1 MAEEYLLP
9 GQVMKPISAPSSQPD
24 LRILRRLHTAQTIC
38 FVLVGLI
45 AGSVLCGWLLPAV
58 GARLP
63 PGWALMKANTALAFL
78 LGTAAAIL
86 VQTKQGRRR
95 RIEGRGCAV
104 VAMVIAG
111 AALFAYST
119 GHPIGIETI
128 LVADSGA
135 KMPGRMPVQT
145 GVYLEFIGLILLFED
160 AARKPWVHMVDALT
174 MTLVL
179 LILSIVA
186 GYIFDTASLFG
197 QTGYTRVAPQT
208 LACMILL
215 GIAVVGRRARNGF
228 FSVLVGEAI
237 GSQSA
242 RVALPFAMMLP
253 FFVVSG
259 SAYSTHALWLSA
271 PYAAALA
278 ASVCSILIFG
288 FIVLMARRINELERE
303 LRDTSL
309 TDELTKIHNRRAFYL
324 LGEHALLEAR
334 RNGTSLTV
342 LFFDLNDLK
351 QVNDT
356 LGHELGSRLLVQA
369 ADLLRANFRSNDV
382 VARVG
387 GDEFAVVTRS
397 TKDELVSALNRLDKS
412 TAAANE
418 SGNSYHISYS
428 MGEAAI
434 DPQSRESFA
443 GLVDRADALMYAR
456 KRRKKAERKVA
467 STAGNDGTGSYQPMA
482 TGVLAAYVAQKDRR

>member
-1 MAEEYLLP
+1 
-9 GQVMKPISAPSSQPD
+9 
-24 LRILRRLHTAQTIC
+24 LRVLRRLHTAQTIC
-38 FVLVGLI
+38 FVLIGVI
-45 AGSVLCGWLLPAV
+45 AGGILCGWLLPAV

-63 PGWALMKANTALAFL
+63 LGWAVMKANTALAFL
-78 LGTAAAIL
+78 LVTAAAIL
-86 VQTKQGRRR
+86 VQSKQGPRRV
-95 RIEGRGCAV
+95 IEGRVCAI

-135 KMPGRMPVQT
+135 KMPGRMSVQT
-145 GVYLEFIGLILLFED
+145 GVYLEFIGLILLFEG
-160 AARKPWVHMVDALT
+160 ASRKPWIHVVDALT

-179 LILSIVA
+179 LTLSIVA
-186 GYIFDTASLFG
+186 GYMFDAANLFG
-197 QTGYTRVAPQT
+197 QTAYTRVAPQT
-208 LACMILL
+208 LTCMILL

-237 GSQSA
+237 GSQTA
-242 RVALPFAMMLP
+242 RLALPFALMLP

-259 SAYSTHALWLSA
+259 SAYSTRAQWLSA

-278 ASVCSILIFG
+278 ASVCSVLIFG
-288 FIVLMARRINELERE
+288 FVVMMARRINELERE

-356 LGHELGSRLLVQA
+356 LGHDLGSRLLVQA

-397 TKDELVSALNRLDKS
+397 AKDDLVSALNRLDKS

-418 SGNSYHISYS
+418 VVNSYHISFS

-434 DPQSRESFA
+434 DPASSESFA
-443 GLVDRADALMYAR
+443 ELVDRADALMYAR

-467 STAGNDGTGSYQPMA
+467 GTAGTKGGEAFQPMA
-482 TGVLAAYVAQKDRR
+482 TGVLAAYVAQKDRASG

>member
-1 MAEEYLLP
+1 
-9 GQVMKPISAPSSQPD
+9 MKLISAPSSQPD

-38 FVLVGLI
+38 FIFVALI
-45 AGSVLCGWLLPAV
+45 AGAILCGWLLPAV
-58 GARLP
+58 GTHLP
-63 PGWALMKANTALAFL
+63 HGWAVMKANTALAFL
-78 LGTAAAIL
+78 LSTAAAIL
-86 VQTKQGRRR
+86 VQTKQGGRRL
-95 RIEGRGCAV
+95 IESRVCAV
-104 VAMVIAG
+104 VVIVIAG

-135 KMPGRMPVQT
+135 KMPGRMSVQT
-145 GVYLEFIGLILLFED
+145 GVYLEFIGLILLFDD
-160 AARKPWVHMVDALT
+160 AARRPWIHVVDVLT

-186 GYIFDTASLFG
+186 GYMFEAANLFG
-197 QTGYTRVAPQT
+197 QTAYTRVAPQT

-237 GSQSA
+237 GSQTA
-242 RVALPFAMMLP
+242 RLALPFALMLP

-259 SAYSTHALWLSA
+259 SAYSTHAQWLSA

-288 FIVLMARRINELERE
+288 FVVLMARRINELERE

-356 LGHELGSRLLVQA
+356 SGHESGSRLLVQA

-387 GDEFAVVTRS
+387 GDEFAVLTRS
-397 TKDELVSALNRLDKS
+397 AKEELVSALNRLDLS
-412 TAAANE
+412 TAAANN
-418 SGNSYHISYS
+418 SGNSFHISFS

-443 GLVDRADALMYAR
+443 GLVDRADRLMYDR
-456 KRRKKAERKVA
+456 KRRKKAQRKLPLTPGLEGREA
-467 STAGNDGTGSYQPMA
+467 FQPMA
-482 TGVLAAYVAQKDRR
+482 TGVLAAYVAQKDGR

>member
-1 MAEEYLLP
+1 
-9 GQVMKPISAPSSQPD
+9 MKPINVPSSQPD
-24 LRILRRLHTAQTIC
+24 LRILRRLHAVQIAC

-45 AGSVLCGWLLPAV
+45 AGSVLCGWLLPDF
-58 GARLP
+58 GSHLP
-63 PGWALMKANTALAFL
+63 RGWSVMKANTALAFL
-78 LGTAAAIL
+78 LGTAAAML
-86 VQTKQGRRR
+86 TQTKPGRH
-95 RIEGRGCAV
+95 RIMEGRACAIV
-104 VAMVIAG
+104 VMVIAG

-135 KMPGRMPVQT
+135 KMPGRMSVQT
-145 GVYLEFIGLILLFED
+145 GVYLEFIGLILIFED
-160 AARKPWVHMVDALT
+160 APRKLWIHLVDVLT

-186 GYIFDTASLFG
+186 GYMFDTANLFG
-197 QTGYTRVAPQT
+197 QTAYTRVAPQT
-208 LACMILL
+208 LVCMLLL

-228 FSVLVGEAI
+228 FSVLVGGAI
-237 GSQSA
+237 GSQTA
-242 RVALPFAMMLP
+242 RVTLPFAIMLP

-259 SAYSTHALWLSA
+259 SAYLTHAQWLSA
-271 PYAAALA
+271 PYAAALT
-278 ASVCSILIFG
+278 ASVCSVLIFG
-288 FIVLMARRINELERE
+288 FVVLMARRINELERE

-309 TDELTKIHNRRAFYL
+309 MDELTNIHNRRAFYL

-334 RNGTSLTV
+334 RNGLSLTV
-342 LFFDLNDLK
+342 LFFDLNGLK

-356 LGHELGSRLLVQA
+356 LGHEVGSRLLVHA

-387 GDEFAVVTRS
+387 GDEFAVVTHS
-397 TKDELVSALNRLDKS
+397 TKDELIAALNRLDKS
-412 TAAANE
+412 TAAVNK

-434 DPQSRESFA
+434 DLKREETFA
-443 GLVDRADALMYAR
+443 GLVQRADALMYAR
-456 KRRKKAERKVA
+456 KRRKKAER
-467 STAGNDGTGSYQPMA
+467 TDAGAAGTDATEAFQPMA